1 MRTVLDHTEPTILQL
16 LGLNTSRGFVMLT
29 CFKYDFYYLMDR
41 SQEAALVSS
50 ESSSLLLL
58 KGGQRFLDTDEKSFG
73 SMNV

>member
-1 MRTVLDHTEPTILQL
+1 
-16 LGLNTSRGFVMLT
+16 MLT

-58 KGGQRFLDTDEKSFG
+58 KGGQRVLDTDEKSFG